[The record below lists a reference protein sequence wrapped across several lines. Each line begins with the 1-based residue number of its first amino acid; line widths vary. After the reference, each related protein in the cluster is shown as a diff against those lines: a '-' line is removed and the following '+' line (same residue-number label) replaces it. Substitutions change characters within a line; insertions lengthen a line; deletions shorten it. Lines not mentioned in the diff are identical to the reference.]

1 MRRRERTRILVDG
14 DRALARSMASEVESA
29 FPVEVLDDPREGLV
43 MVKVRESAKRQQF
56 YLGEAL
62 MTSCR
67 VKAGDAQGL
76 GMVMGDDRQLAFDL
90 ALIDAAFSLESGS
103 IDTAQW
109 EEQLRAERVRID
121 AEQAREQAIANKT
134 RVDFSTMEVE
144 L

>member
-14 DRALARSMASEVESA
+14 DHALARRMAAEVEASI
-29 FPVEVLDDPREGLV
+29 PVKVLDDPREGLV

-67 VKAGDAQGL
+67 VKLGDTQGL
-76 GMVMGDDRQLAFDL
+76 GIVMGDDRQLAYDL
-90 ALIDAAFSLESGS
+90 AVVDAAFALQDEGFDRSK
-103 IDTAQW
+103 W
-109 EEQLRAERVRID
+109 EEELRAESLRID
-121 AEQAREQAIANKT
+121 AERAREQAITDKT
-134 RVDFSTMEVE
+134 RVNFSTMEVE

>member
-67 VKAGDAQGL
+67 VKVGDAQGL

-109 EEQLRAERVRID
+109 EEQLRAARVRID

>member
-14 DRALARSMASEVESA
+14 DHVLARRMAAEVESSHS
-29 FPVEVLDDPREGLV
+29 VEVLDDPREGLV

-67 VKAGDAQGL
+67 VKLGDTQGL
-76 GMVMGDDRQLAFDL
+76 GIVMGDDRQLAYDL
-90 ALIDAAFSLESGS
+90 AVVDAAFALQDEGFDRSK
-103 IDTAQW
+103 W
-109 EEQLRAERVRID
+109 EEELRAERLRID
-121 AEQAREQAIANKT
+121 AERARERAITDKT
-134 RVDFSTMEVE
+134 RVNFSTMEVE

>member
-14 DRALARSMASEVESA
+14 DHALARRMAAEVESSH
-29 FPVEVLDDPREGLV
+29 PVEVLDDPREGLV

-67 VKAGDAQGL
+67 VKVGDAQGL

>member
-67 VKAGDAQGL
+67 VKVGDAQGL

-109 EEQLRAERVRID
+109 EEQLRAER
-121 AEQAREQAIANKT
+121 AREQAIANKT

>member
-67 VKAGDAQGL
+67 VKVGDAQGL

-109 EEQLRAERVRID
+109 GEQLRAERVRID